1 MRKSVAINYWQ
12 HTISGV
18 DVNSNINK
26 LWGVSTS
33 FGMCNVV
40 QFSKC
45 LEWAEVGTKGELQ
58 FLKRANIEAAAYHC
72 SVAVLKMFFE
82 LGVPKDFA
90 IFREKHLF
98 WSLFLK
104 KFQACDFPV
113 NIAKFLA
120 TPFFIKRLWWLLLK
134 NS

>member
-40 QFSKC
+40 LFSKC
-45 LEWAEVGTKGELQ
+45 LGWAEVGTNGELQ
-58 FLKRANIEAAAYHC
+58 FLKRANIEATAYHC